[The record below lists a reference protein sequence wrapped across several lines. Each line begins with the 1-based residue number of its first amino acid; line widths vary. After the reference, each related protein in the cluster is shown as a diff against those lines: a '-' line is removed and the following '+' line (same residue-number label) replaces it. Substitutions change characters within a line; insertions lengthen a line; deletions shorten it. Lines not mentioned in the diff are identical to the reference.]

1 MEHHLELRKLIK
13 SSTKEL
19 GLTIDEIQVDQF
31 IHYLTH
37 LIEWSHVT
45 NITAIVDPNEIVIK
59 HFIDSLT
66 ALVAADFPKNTH
78 VLDVGSGAGFPGIPL
93 KIMRSDIRLVLVEPV
108 QKKCSFINSVIGLLK
123 LQDVSTFNGTLE
135 KYAKWPLRQTID
147 SIVVR
152 ALKYEEIRLQI
163 PQLLTPNGKI
173 ILYKTNPLGSEL
185 IGEGF
190 HILNERIFVLPRGSG
205 KRVVSVIERD
215 T

>member
-1 MEHHLELRKLIK
+1 MEHDLELRKLIK
-13 SSTKEL
+13 SCTHEL
-19 GLTIDEIQVDQF
+19 GLTIDEIQVGQF
-31 IHYLTH
+31 IRYLTH

-45 NITAIVDPNEIVIK
+45 NITAIVDPNEIIIK

-66 ALVAADFPKNTH
+66 ALVAADFSKNTH

-123 LQDVSTFNGTLE
+123 LKDVSTFNGTLE
-135 KYAKWPLRQTID
+135 KFAKWPLRQSID
-147 SIVVR
+147 FVVVR

-173 ILYKTNPLGSEL
+173 RKACRSRRSSSADGAARLAHWSSRHLTGSMAC
-185 IGEGF
+185 IS
-190 HILNERIFVLPRGSG
+190 PR
-205 KRVVSVIERD
+205 R
-215 T
+215 